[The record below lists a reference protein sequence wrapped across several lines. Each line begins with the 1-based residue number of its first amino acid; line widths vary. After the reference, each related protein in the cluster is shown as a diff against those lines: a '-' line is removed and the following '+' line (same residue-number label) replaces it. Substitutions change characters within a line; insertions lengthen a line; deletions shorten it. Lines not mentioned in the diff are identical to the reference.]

1 MLFQAELLVL
11 TSSLHP
17 SEEGEE
23 EKEESSL
30 EEEVVEIEQEEEE
43 EVEVEKATR
52 RESQPYFPPPEVV
65 TARAER
71 VVWQRSL
78 PRDFEFS
85 PGLEED
91 EPVEFEDLRES
102 DDVEVVEVDGDEEEE
117 EEEEETS
124 GELGSWDHDL
134 QEQYI
139 RWKYGKHKK
148 SRMTDEKYSIEEN
161 VDNSKFLV
169 RELLLNRLETSR

>member
-1 MLFQAELLVL
+1 M
-11 TSSLHP
+11 
-17 SEEGEE
+17 
-23 EKEESSL
+23 
-30 EEEVVEIEQEEEE
+30 IEEEE
-43 EVEVEKATR
+43 EEEEGRVTR
-52 RESQPYFPPPEVV
+52 RESQPYLPPPEVV

-85 PGLEED
+85 SGLEED
-91 EPVEFEDLRES
+91 ELVELEDE
-102 DDVEVVEVDGDEEEE
+102 DIEVVEVDGGE

-139 RWKYGKHKK
+139 RYAEICKIKGKQ
-148 SRMTDEKYSIEEN
+148 
-161 VDNSKFLV
+161 
-169 RELLLNRLETSR
+169 

>member
-1 MLFQAELLVL
+1 M
-11 TSSLHP
+11 HP

-23 EKEESSL
+23 GKDERSL
-30 EEEVVEIEQEEEE
+30 EEELVFEEE
-43 EVEVEKATR
+43 EVEEKAVR
-52 RESQPYFPPPEVV
+52 RESQPYLPPPEVV

-71 VVWQRSL
+71 IVWQRSL

-85 PGLEED
+85 PGVDD
-91 EPVEFEDLRES
+91 EPVEFEDLKEH
-102 DDVEVVEVDGDEEEE
+102 DDVEVVTVDGDEVGDGE

-139 RWKYGKHKK
+139 R
-148 SRMTDEKYSIEEN
+148 
-161 VDNSKFLV
+161 
-169 RELLLNRLETSR
+169 

>member
-1 MLFQAELLVL
+1 MIEEEDDE
-11 TSSLHP
+11 
-17 SEEGEE
+17 EEGGR
-23 EKEESSL
+23 
-30 EEEVVEIEQEEEE
+30 
-43 EVEVEKATR
+43 ATR
-52 RESQPYFPPPEVV
+52 RESQPYLPPPEVV

-91 EPVEFEDLRES
+91 KPVQFEDLRENN
-102 DDVEVVEVDGDEEEE
+102 DVEVVEVDGDEGGEE

-139 RWKYGKHKK
+139 RFVE
-148 SRMTDEKYSIEEN
+148 SRKMRDS
-161 VDNSKFLV
+161 
-169 RELLLNRLETSR
+169 

>member
-1 MLFQAELLVL
+1 MSKLFLKNCFFQAELLVL

-23 EKEESSL
+23 EKEETSL
-30 EEEVVEIEQEEEE
+30 EEEVVIEEEE
-43 EVEVEKATR
+43 DEEEEGRVTR
-52 RESQPYFPPPEVV
+52 RESQPYLPPPEVV

-85 PGLEED
+85 SGLEED
-91 EPVEFEDLRES
+91 ELVELEDE
-102 DDVEVVEVDGDEEEE
+102 DIEVVEVDGDEEEEE

-139 RWKYGKHKK
+139 RYAEICKIKG
-148 SRMTDEKYSIEEN
+148 N
-161 VDNSKFLV
+161 Q
-169 RELLLNRLETSR
+169 

>member
-1 MLFQAELLVL
+1 M
-11 TSSLHP
+11 
-17 SEEGEE
+17 
-23 EKEESSL
+23 

-43 EVEVEKATR
+43 EEEEKVEKATR

-102 DDVEVVEVDGDEEEE
+102 DDVEVVEVDGDDG

-148 SRMTDEKYSIEEN
+148 SRMTDEKYSIEGN
-161 VDNSKFLV
+161 VDNFKFSSEGASFESPRDISMKEGDVLAFGEDYGDFL
-169 RELLLNRLETSR
+169 R

>member
-1 MLFQAELLVL
+1 M

-23 EKEESSL
+23 ENEETGL
-30 EEEVVEIEQEEEE
+30 KEEVVIEQEEEQEQE
-43 EVEVEKATR
+43 EEERARR
-52 RESQPYFPPPEVV
+52 RESQPYLPPPEVV

-91 EPVEFEDLRES
+91 EPLEFEDLRENE
-102 DDVEVVEVDGDEEEE
+102 DNIEEVVEVDGGDEE

-139 RWKYGKHKK
+139 RWK
-148 SRMTDEKYSIEEN
+148 IN
-161 VDNSKFLV
+161 
-169 RELLLNRLETSR
+169 

>member
-1 MLFQAELLVL
+1 MPFQAELLVL

-23 EKEESSL
+23 EKEERSL
-30 EEEVVEIEQEEEE
+30 EEAEEIEE
-43 EVEVEKATR
+43 EVEEEERATR
-52 RESQPYFPPPEVV
+52 RESQPYLPPPEVV

-71 VVWQRSL
+71 IVWQRSL

-85 PGLEED
+85 PGPEDQPVLFEELK
-91 EPVEFEDLRES
+91 EKE
-102 DDVEVVEVDGDEEEE
+102 DVEVVAVEEEEVE

-139 RWKYGKHKK
+139 R
-148 SRMTDEKYSIEEN
+148 
-161 VDNSKFLV
+161 
-169 RELLLNRLETSR
+169 

>member
-1 MLFQAELLVL
+1 MSKLFLKNCFFQAELLVL

-23 EKEESSL
+23 EKEETSL
-30 EEEVVEIEQEEEE
+30 EEEVVIEEEE
-43 EVEVEKATR
+43 DEEEEGRVTR
-52 RESQPYFPPPEVV
+52 RESQPYLPPPEVV

-85 PGLEED
+85 SGLEED
-91 EPVEFEDLRES
+91 ELVELEDLRE
-102 DDVEVVEVDGDEEEE
+102 DEDIEVVEVDGDEEEEE

-139 RWKYGKHKK
+139 RYAEIWKIKG
-148 SRMTDEKYSIEEN
+148 N
-161 VDNSKFLV
+161 Q
-169 RELLLNRLETSR
+169 

>member
-1 MLFQAELLVL
+1 MREE
-11 TSSLHP
+11 S
-17 SEEGEE
+17 EGEE
-23 EKEESSL
+23 E
-30 EEEVVEIEQEEEE
+30 EEEE
-43 EVEVEKATR
+43 EEVEKATR
-52 RESQPYFPPPEVV
+52 RESQPYLPPPEVV

-117 EEEEETS
+117 EEETS

-161 VDNSKFLV
+161 VDNLKFSSEGASFESPRDISMKEGDVLAFGEDYGDFL
-169 RELLLNRLETSR
+169 R

>member
-1 MLFQAELLVL
+1 MSKLILKNCFFQAELLVL

-23 EKEESSL
+23 EKEETSL
-30 EEEVVEIEQEEEE
+30 EEEVVIEEEE
-43 EVEVEKATR
+43 DEEEEGRVTR
-52 RESQPYFPPPEVV
+52 RESQPYLPPPEVV

-85 PGLEED
+85 SGLEED
-91 EPVEFEDLRES
+91 ELVELEDLRE
-102 DDVEVVEVDGDEEEE
+102 DEDIEVVEVDGDEE

-139 RWKYGKHKK
+139 RYEEIWKIKG
-148 SRMTDEKYSIEEN
+148 
-161 VDNSKFLV
+161 
-169 RELLLNRLETSR
+169 NR

>member
-1 MLFQAELLVL
+1 MSKLILKNCFFQAELLVL

-23 EKEESSL
+23 EKEETSL
-30 EEEVVEIEQEEEE
+30 EEEVVIEEEE
-43 EVEVEKATR
+43 EEEEGRVTR
-52 RESQPYFPPPEVV
+52 RESQPYLPPPEVV

-85 PGLEED
+85 SGLEED
-91 EPVEFEDLRES
+91 ELVELEDLRENE
-102 DDVEVVEVDGDEEEE
+102 DIEVVEVDGDEEEE

-139 RWKYGKHKK
+139 RYEEIWKIKG
-148 SRMTDEKYSIEEN
+148 
-161 VDNSKFLV
+161 
-169 RELLLNRLETSR
+169 NR